1 MLNASLRAIVV
12 DDDPG
17 ARTAL
22 QQAVEAA
29 SFMTVVG
36 VFADGEAA
44 RQGIRRLQPDIVFLD
59 IDMPPPDGM
68 EIASAL
74 TGEGNPA
81 VVFVTA
87 HDRFAVAAFELH
99 AVDYVLKPFADQR
112 IAEAAERALRRVAAA
127 GHAEI
132 ARRFGALLQSV
143 RVDPTTAVAAH
154 GRRFLVRQES
164 RFQFV
169 PVDSVDWI
177 EADGNYV
184 WLHVQSERFRLRGQL
199 SDVLASLDPG
209 HFIRIHRSHAVNIE
223 RVREV
228 QPWFNGDYIA
238 ILHDG
243 RTLRVSRT
251 FRTHLLK
258 PIA

>member
-1 MLNASLRAIVV
+1 MNTTMRAIVV

-17 ARTAL
+17 ARAAL
-22 QQAVEAA
+22 RQAVEGA

-36 VFADGEAA
+36 AFADGQSA

-59 IDMPPPDGM
+59 IDMPPPDGL
-68 EIASAL
+68 EIAAEL
-74 TGEGNPA
+74 VGEGSPA

-99 AVDYVLKPFADQR
+99 AVDYVLKPFADER
-112 IAEAAERALRRVAAA
+112 IAEAAERAVRRVSAADN
-127 GHAEI
+127 AEL
-132 ARRFGALLQSV
+132 ARRFSALLQSV
-143 RVDPTTAVAAH
+143 PVGATSAAAH
-154 GRRFLVRQES
+154 GRRFLVRQEG